1 MEVPHD
7 YSQLLELSLIVNWH
21 YSELVVVHK
30 LSVLAH
36 HPLDRFLF
44 LWLNVPRLPCTKITL
59 HVPHWLGVLFQHRYL
74 SSLEFVSYVW
84 ESQNVIITVIIK
96 KEIGDYVLSLVL
108 RIIHE
113 TFLPFCGTCS
123 FELLLCLKQKF
134 VLTVLAAYFFDTPD
148 KLLFFLISL
157 GLNLW
162 LWLSSLW
169 LKLEVLGLPFAIEAS
184 DTFLHELL
192 GKLRDLDGAFNWFIY
207 FRFALLFLG
216 HWFLDGY
223 LQLVELLG
231 NFGILRCHHL
241 QMSQ

>member
-7 YSQLLELSLIVNWH
+7 YSQLLKLSLIVNWH

-44 LWLNVPRLPCTKITL
+44 LWLNVPRLPCTKIAL
-59 HVPHWLGVLFQHRYL
+59 HVPDWLGVLFQHRYL
-74 SSLEFVSYVW
+74 GSLEFVPCVW

-96 KEIGDYVLSLVL
+96 REIGDYVLSLFFG
-108 RIIHE
+108 IIYE
-113 TFLPFCGTCS
+113 AFLLFCGTCS

-134 VLTVLAAYFFDTPD
+134 VLTVLAAYFFDALD
-148 KLLFFLISL
+148 KLFFLLISL

-169 LKLEVLGLPFAIEAS
+169 LKLEVLGLPFTIEAS
-184 DTFLHELL
+184 DTLLHELL
-192 GKLRDLDGAFNWFIY
+192 GKFRDLDGAFNWFIY
-207 FRFALLFLG
+207 FRFALLFLR
-216 HWFLDGY
+216 HRFLDGY
-223 LQLVELLG
+223 LELVELLR
-231 NFGILRCHHL
+231 NFGILCCHHF
-241 QMSQ
+241 